1 MINTFDDREIFK
13 KLNKMSNLKLLAY
26 QNNATIII
34 LNRMKQLVEREN
46 K

>member
-34 LNRMKQLVEREN
+34 LNRMKQLEKEG
-46 K
+46 KK